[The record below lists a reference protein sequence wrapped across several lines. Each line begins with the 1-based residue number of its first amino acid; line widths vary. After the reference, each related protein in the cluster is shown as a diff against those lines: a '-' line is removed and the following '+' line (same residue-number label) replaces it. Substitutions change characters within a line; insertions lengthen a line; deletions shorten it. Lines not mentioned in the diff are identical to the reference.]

1 MAKSSRGG
9 NTAYE
14 KQNQVI
20 NQFNR
25 INRKAEWEK
34 KYPHYAEETQI
45 EKIIRQSKER
55 KEKYAA
61 TAKTKSEKI
70 FISHYNP
77 NNPLNGSSSWSK
89 EQWEDYKS
97 TQKSK

>member
-25 INRKAEWEK
+25 INRKAEFEK
-34 KYPHYAEETQI
+34 RNQ
-45 EKIIRQSKER
+45 R
-55 KEKYAA
+55 KSLYL
-61 TAKTKSEKI
+61 TTI
-70 FISHYNP
+70 QTI
-77 NNPLNGSSSWSK
+77 L
-89 EQWEDYKS
+89 
-97 TQKSK
+97 

>member
-9 NTAYE
+9 LTNYE
-14 KQNQVI
+14 KQDQI
-20 NQFNR
+20 YSQFQR
-25 INRKAEWEK
+25 INRKAEFEK
-34 KYPHYAEETQI
+34 RNPHYAEETQV

-55 KEKYAA
+55 KEKYAE
-61 TAKTKSEKI
+61 TAKAKSEKV

-89 EQWEDYKS
+89 EQWAEYKS